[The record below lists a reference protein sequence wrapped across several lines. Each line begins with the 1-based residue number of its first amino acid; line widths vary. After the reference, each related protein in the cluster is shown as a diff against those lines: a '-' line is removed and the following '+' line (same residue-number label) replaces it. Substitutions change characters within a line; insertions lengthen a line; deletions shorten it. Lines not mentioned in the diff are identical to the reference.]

1 MHTKQSDPYLQPGE
15 RLWKGLLVFT
25 RKKLFKHLQGLQW
38 QKMKFQILRCD

>member
-25 RKKLFKHLQGLQW
+25 RKKPFKHLQGLPW
-38 QKMKFQILRCD
+38 QTDSFETATV